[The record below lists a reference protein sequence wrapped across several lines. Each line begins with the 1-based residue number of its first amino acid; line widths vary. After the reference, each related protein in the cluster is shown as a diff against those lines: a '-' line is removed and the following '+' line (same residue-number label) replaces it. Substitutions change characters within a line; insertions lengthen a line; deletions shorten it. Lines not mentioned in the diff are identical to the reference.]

1 MISSIALIN
10 HKGEILVYRIYKDDI
25 KRVEIV

>member
-1 MISSIALIN
+1 MISSLVFIN
-10 HKGEILVYRIYKDDI
+10 HKGEILIYRIFKDDI